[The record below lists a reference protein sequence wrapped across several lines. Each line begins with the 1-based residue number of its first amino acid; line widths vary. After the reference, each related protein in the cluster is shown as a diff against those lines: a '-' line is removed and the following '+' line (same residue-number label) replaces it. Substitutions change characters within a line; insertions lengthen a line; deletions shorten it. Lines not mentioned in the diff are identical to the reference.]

1 MTNRE
6 KNIVLTPTE
15 QHFLKKQVLTCPIKD
30 ETGLNDF
37 QKLPD
42 EQGITIPYV
51 GISRFRLPMNF
62 KHDFGMMTHDV
73 EASTSVQLPKGKTGI
88 NMSRLCQ
95 ILQETALQE
104 NVSAN
109 TIQKILIR
117 LKDELRD
124 NTTEAFLS
132 NATLKLKFKFPV
144 KQKSLKSEN
153 WGWQYYDATLTGE
166 SNIDGK
172 FSFSIS
178 VDFEYSSTC
187 PCSLSMAKQYELDFE
202 KGLTSEGNG
211 IGVAHG
217 QRSRARIKA
226 QISELGIKNNFFIND
241 LLQIIRLAI
250 PTETQSLVKRID
262 EQAFAILNGS
272 NPMFV
277 EHVAKKLSNHLNDCI
292 FLDDWIAQ
300 IEHFESLHSHN
311 AAAVISKGKP
321 SGLTKTDLFS

>member
-1 MTNRE
+1 M
-6 KNIVLTPTE
+6 LTLSE
-15 QHFLKKQVLTCPIKD
+15 QQLLKQQVLKCPNKD
-30 ETGLNDF
+30 ASGLNDF

-51 GISRFRLPMNF
+51 GISRFRLPMKF
-62 KHDFGMMTHDV
+62 EHDFGIMTHDV
-73 EASTSVQLPKGKTGI
+73 EASTSVQLRKGKTGI

-95 ILQETALQE
+95 ILQDSAIQE
-104 NVSAN
+104 SISS
-109 TIQKILIR
+109 TSIKKILIR

-124 NTTEAFLS
+124 STTEPMLS
-132 NATLKLKFKFPV
+132 NATLKLNLKFPV
-144 KQKSLKSEN
+144 KQKSLKSDN
-153 WGWQYYDATLTGE
+153 WGWQYYDVNLVGE
-166 SNIDGK
+166 LNEIGD
-172 FSFSIS
+172 FSFSMTLNY
-178 VDFEYSSTC
+178 EYSSTC
-187 PCSLSMAKQYELDFE
+187 PCSLSMARQYEE
-202 KGLTSEGNG
+202 EYANGLTLEGNG

-226 QISELGIKNNFFIND
+226 SISEVGLKNNFFLTD
-241 LLQIIRLAI
+241 LLKIIKIAI

-277 EHVAKKLSNHLNDCI
+277 EHVAKKISSHLNDCI
-292 FLDDWIAQ
+292 FIEDWIAQ

-321 SGLTKTDLFS
+321 QGLTQTDLFS